1 MARSNRISPAVAADA
16 AILRNAAKFYTTE
29 FLGRGQFAVTP
40 QPSLAAAFAEKAKNS
55 SLMVYA
61 ESAKPEGGTG
71 RWALIDREVLVVYQ
85 TLYGE
90 PAV

>member
-16 AILRNAAKFYTTE
+16 AILRNAAIFYTTE
-29 FLGRGQFAVTP
+29 FMGRGKFEVTP
-40 QPSLAAAFAEKAKNS
+40 QPTLAAAFAAKAQNK

-71 RWALIDREVLVVYQ
+71 RSALIDREVLIAYE

-90 PAV
+90 SAV